1 MPETLD
7 PFRLLLIAAAGWMN
21 HQQQQVI
28 DYLREENRV
37 LREQLG
43 TRPLRSDDNQRRR
56 LAVRAKAL
64 GRKVL
69 TEIATIMTPD
79 TLLRWHR
86 KLIAEKYDGSA
97 KRGPGRPRK
106 ATESAALIA
115 RLATENRDWGYRRI
129 QGALS
134 NFGHILANTTVAN
147 ILKQHTDWNQHR
159 SVAVKRPGRS
169 S

>member
-1 MPETLD
+1 MPKSLD
-7 PFRLLLIAAAGWMN
+7 PFRLLLVSVAGCMN

-43 TRPLRSDDNQRRR
+43 TRPLRFNEDQRRR

-64 GRKVL
+64 RRKVL
-69 TEIATIMTPD
+69 AGVATIVTPD

-97 KRGPGRPRK
+97 RRSPGRPRT
-106 ATESAALIA
+106 AGQLAILIV
-115 RLATENRDWGYRRI
+115 RMATENREWGYRRI

-134 NFGHILANTTVAN
+134 NLGHLVRSRAW
-147 ILKQHTDWNQHR
+147 TD
-159 SVAVKRPGRS
+159 
-169 S
+169 